1 MERRKQTPTSHSGFS
16 WLVAGL
22 LLLALFI
29 NYIDRQTLSVL
40 VPFLPNSLKMN
51 NIVYGRI
58 QSLFLLAYALAM
70 PLAGWTVDRL
80 GTRAGLAVNV
90 AVWSI
95 LEMLHGTARSVTT
108 LGTYRF
114 LLGIP
119 EAAGLPAVSKVAAEH
134 AAPHGRATMIGIAMF
149 GLGMGSTLAP
159 PMVAYVSLHL
169 NWSWAFYG
177 TGLAG
182 LVWVLLWLTTYRPQP
197 TAPTRSRDPV
207 AWPSLLRD
215 RRVIGL
221 TLARAFADSTW
232 WVYLFWIPPF
242 LAQTRAVDLHQMGFV
257 GWIPYF
263 LASIGSVFGGY
274 SSGFLVRRGW
284 DSVRA
289 RSRIMWF
296 AASVVLVTGMTTGVV
311 LKTAGVTVTIALLGI
326 ATFFI
331 QAFFANIFSLPA
343 DLFPPE
349 KVASV
354 FGLNTMAGGLGG
366 FFCVQAAGYM
376 VERFSY
382 VPVFFGVA
390 FFLPMAAMSTLVL
403 VKSAVPAANTPRN
416 EISRE
421 LSNRGLSVVALDSE
435 ESAP

>member
-1 MERRKQTPTSHSGFS
+1 MEKREHSPTSQRGFS
-16 WLVAGL
+16 WFVAGF

-40 VPFLPNSLKMN
+40 VPFLPPGLQMS

-70 PLAGWTVDRL
+70 PFAGWTVDRL
-80 GTRAGLAVNV
+80 GTRIGLSVTV

-95 LEMLHGTARSVTT
+95 IEMLHGTARTVTA

-119 EAAGLPAVSKVAAEH
+119 EAAALPAVSKVAAEH
-134 AAPHGRATMIGIAMF
+134 AAPHARATMIGIAMF

-159 PMVAYVSLHL
+159 PIVAYVSLHL
-169 NWSWAFYG
+169 NWSWAFYT

-182 LVWVLLWLTTYRPQP
+182 LVWVLFWSTTYRPEP
-197 TAPTRSRDPV
+197 AALTSSRVPV

-215 RRVIGL
+215 RRAIGL

-242 LAQTRAVDLHQMGFV
+242 LAQTRGVDLHQMGFV

-284 DSVRA
+284 DPMRA
-289 RSRIMWF
+289 RSTIMWF
-296 AASVVLVTGMTTGVV
+296 AASVVLVTGVTTGFV
-311 LKTAGVTVTIALLGI
+311 LNTAGVAATIILLGL

-354 FGLNTMAGGLGG
+354 FGLNAMAGGLGG

-376 VERFSY
+376 VERFSF
-382 VPVFFGVA
+382 VPVFTAVA
-390 FFLPMAAMSTLVL
+390 FFLPMAALCTLVF
-403 VKSAVPAANTPRN
+403 VRPALPIT
-416 EISRE
+416 
-421 LSNRGLSVVALDSE
+421 D
-435 ESAP
+435 APHADPSLAHT

>member
-1 MERRKQTPTSHSGFS
+1 M
-16 WLVAGL
+16 
-22 LLLALFI
+22 LLLALFV
-29 NYIDRQTLSVL
+29 NYVDRQTLSVL
-40 VPFLPNSLKMN
+40 VPFLPHSLKMSN
-51 NIVYGRI
+51 VVYGRI
-58 QSLFLLAYALAM
+58 QSLFLLAYAVAM

-80 GTRAGLAVNV
+80 GARVGLSVSV
-90 AVWSI
+90 ALWSI
-95 LEMLHGTARSVTT
+95 IQILHGTARTVMA

-134 AAPHGRATMIGIAMF
+134 AAPHARATMIGIAMF

-159 PMVAYVSLHL
+159 PIAAYVSLHL

-182 LVWVLLWLTTYRPQP
+182 LVWVLLWLTNYRAEPNVS
-197 TAPTRSRDPV
+197 TRSH
-207 AWPSLLRD
+207 ALALWPGLLRD
-215 RRVIGL
+215 RGAMGL

-263 LASIGSVFGGY
+263 LASIGSVFGGF

-284 DSVRA
+284 EPVGA
-289 RSRIMWF
+289 RTTIMWF
-296 AASVVLVTGMTTGVV
+296 AAGVVLVTGTTTGVV
-311 LKTAGVTVTIALLGI
+311 LNTASISATITLLGL

-331 QAFFANIFSLPA
+331 QAFFANIFALPA
-343 DLFPPE
+343 DLYPPE
-349 KVASV
+349 QVASV
-354 FGLNTMAGGLGG
+354 FGLNAMAGGLGG
-366 FFCVQAAGYM
+366 FFCVQAAGYV

-390 FFLPMAAMSTLVL
+390 LFLPIGALCALAFVRSRL
-403 VKSAVPAANTPRN
+403 PAANIPHANTS
-416 EISRE
+416 ITHI
-421 LSNRGLSVVALDSE
+421 
-435 ESAP
+435 

>member
-1 MERRKQTPTSHSGFS
+1 MERREQTPTSQRGFS

-40 VPFLPNSLKMN
+40 VPFLPPTLQMS

-80 GTRAGLAVNV
+80 GTRIGLSVTV
-90 AVWSI
+90 ALWSI
-95 LEMLHGTARSVTT
+95 IEMLHGTARTVTA

-119 EAAGLPAVSKVAAEH
+119 EAAALPAISKVAAEH
-134 AAPHGRATMIGIAMF
+134 AAPHARATMIGIAMF

-159 PMVAYVSLHL
+159 PVVAYLSLHL
-169 NWSWAFYG
+169 NWSWAFYA

-182 LVWVLLWLTTYRPQP
+182 FVWVLFWLTTYRPKL
-197 TAPTRSRDPV
+197 TAPTPSRASVD
-207 AWPSLLRD
+207 WPSLLRD
-215 RRVIGL
+215 RRAIGL

-242 LAQTRAVDLHQMGFV
+242 LAQTRGVDLHRMGFV

-284 DSVRA
+284 DPMRA
-289 RSRIMWF
+289 RTTIMWF
-296 AASVVLVTGMTTGVV
+296 AAGIVLATGMTTGVV
-311 LKTAGVTVTIALLGI
+311 LNTASVATTIALLGL

-382 VPVFFGVA
+382 VPVFFGAA
-390 FFLPMAAMSTLVL
+390 FFLPMAALCTLVL
-403 VKSAVPAANTPRN
+403 VRSTLPVADTPHADT
-416 EISRE
+416 S
-421 LSNRGLSVVALDSE
+421 LSYT
-435 ESAP
+435 